1 MVVET
6 EAARLL
12 TYRCAHQR
20 DKGILNNTLE
30 TSMAKYF
37 ASEAASKVADDAF
50 RTMAPMAV
58 LVSIRCEDFYAMLRC
73 IRS

>member
-12 TYRCAHQR
+12 TYRCASQR

-50 RTMAPMAV
+50 RTMGAYGCAGQYPV
-58 LVSIRCEDFYAMLRC
+58 
-73 IRS
+73 

>member
-12 TYRCAHQR
+12 TYRCASQR
-20 DKGILNNTLE
+20 DKGILNNSLE

-50 RTMAPMAV
+50 RTMGAYGCASP
-58 LVSIRCEDFYAMLRC
+58 S
-73 IRS
+73 